1 MWEKKQKQSGGIG
14 KEQSR
19 LPPERSKFQMRQEI
33 RTDKCGRG
41 GGCGLC
47 GREVRCQNFSS
58 LFGHLEPRIM
68 CSFYPDIAFFF
79 FFFLIQAAWKQA
91 YVAITGGYRTSSV
104 GMRSVN

>member
-41 GGCGLC
+41 GGRGPC

-79 FFFLIQAAWKQA
+79 FFSYRPLGSKA
-91 YVAITGGYRTSSV
+91 YVAVTGGYRTSSV